1 MDTLI
6 TTDDVHPQIALISTQ
21 GAEVFQI
28 KRKLFQSKIS
38 PDLNSLLTV
47 MVIIQQFNPT
57 KKYCKNTSKIFGKL
71 LSDRK
76 SLIFF
81 EKNQQ

>member
-47 MVIIQQFNPT
+47 MVIIQQFNP
-57 KKYCKNTSKIFGKL
+57 KKNTAKTLQKFSENCFQIEN
-71 LSDRK
+71 R
-76 SLIFF
+76 
-81 EKNQQ
+81 